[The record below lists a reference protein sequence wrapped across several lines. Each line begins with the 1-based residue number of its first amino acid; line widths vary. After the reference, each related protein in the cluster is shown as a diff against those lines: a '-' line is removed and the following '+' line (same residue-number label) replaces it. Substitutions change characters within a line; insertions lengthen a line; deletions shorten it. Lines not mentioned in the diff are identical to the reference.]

1 MIEIPDLVTGG
12 LAVGMLSAV
21 ALGGGLLHA
30 QRQQARQRAE
40 IAALRH
46 QLGDALQALTDE
58 VEHLGTQR
66 LPAAARQLA
75 HPHVAVPGPL
85 HPQTSGTPLGLALE
99 HVLTGL
105 RTELAAQRTRVDAAA
120 QAGMRG
126 ATREIQAAL
135 YRLQD
140 ALRGL
145 QQKYDDPE
153 LTQTL
158 FQLDHENE
166 QSLRRAQV
174 AAVVCGAWVGLAREE
189 SHLVD
194 AVTGGQARL
203 VGYHRIRVH
212 NHLAAGTGLVSH
224 AVEPVAIIVAELLDN
239 ALRHSAPDTDV
250 VVNLEHVHHGACV
263 TVDDAG
269 LGMTQDERA
278 RAQRLVAGSEPILLT
293 ELGDPPRMGLAAI
306 GQLTRQFDLSV
317 DVSSPSPYGGVR
329 AVLRVDSHL
338 LSRIDP
344 DERPP
349 AASAPRPT
357 RKASHDQ
364 ASARARDE
372 ASVGSRGEEPGQ
384 HVGSRGGE
392 SLRSRGDE
400 SPGSR
405 GEASV
410 DPHGD
415 FSGGPRGE
423 ASDSSRGE
431 ASGDPRGET
440 SGGSR
445 GEPAASSRRGTSGT
459 SHGYGDE
466 HDHDASGTASGHHA
480 PRDVGGLPQRR
491 RRTRL
496 AAASDDT
503 PAPRPEVRRPE
514 RAAAALGAL
523 QAGTSAARSAAGERS
538 GDASMA
544 VPESAG
550 AARERAEATADDID
564 QTDHEG
570 GTAR

>member
-1 MIEIPDLVTGG
+1 MIQIPDLATGG
-12 LAVGMLSAV
+12 LAVGMLSAL
-21 ALGGGLLHA
+21 ALGGGLLRA
-30 QRQQARQRAE
+30 QRQQAKQRAE
-40 IAALRH
+40 IAALRR
-46 QLGDALQALTDE
+46 QLDGALQAFTAE
-58 VEHLGTQR
+58 VEHLAAR
-66 LPAAARQLA
+66 RVPAAARQLT

-85 HPQTSGTPLGLALE
+85 HPQTARAPLGLALE
-99 HVLTGL
+99 HVLAGL
-105 RTELAAQRTRVDAAA
+105 HTELAAQRTRIDAAA

-126 ATREIQAAL
+126 ATREIQAGL

-203 VGYHRIRVH
+203 AGYHRVRVH
-212 NHLAAGTGLVSH
+212 NHLAAGTALVSH

-329 AVLRVDSHL
+329 AVLRVDSRL

-349 AASAPRPT
+349 AASAPRST
-357 RKASHDQ
+357 RTAS
-364 ASARARDE
+364 RDE
-372 ASVGSRGEEPGQ
+372 ASLDSR
-384 HVGSRGGE
+384 VAAS
-392 SLRSRGDE
+392 D
-400 SPGSR
+400 GSR
-405 GEASV
+405 GEASS
-410 DPHGD
+410 P
-415 FSGGPRGE
+415 
-423 ASDSSRGE
+423 
-431 ASGDPRGET
+431 
-440 SGGSR
+440 
-445 GEPAASSRRGTSGT
+445 
-459 SHGYGDE
+459 SHGYGAE
-466 HDHDASGTASGHHA
+466 HDDDASGAASGHHA
-480 PRDVGGLPQRR
+480 PRDAGGLPQRR
-491 RRTRL
+491 RR
-496 AAASDDT
+496 AKVAGAASDV
-503 PAPRPEVRRPE
+503 PAPRPAVRRPE
-514 RAAAALGAL
+514 QAAAALGAL
-523 QAGTSAARSAAGERS
+523 QAGTAAARSAADEPT
-538 GDASMA
+538 GDASTA
-544 VPESAG
+544 VPETAG
-550 AARERAEATADDID
+550 AAPQRIEPAANDTD